1 MKKTLEEEV
10 EQLRVQLAGCLT
22 AAEGHIHGNNRA
34 SQGNYGWTPAYQAV
48 LELREKWEGAAQA
61 AYEWLYEKGVKDTI
75 SEPLREYL
83 MHMPL
88 KGEDD
93 G

>member
-1 MKKTLEEEV
+1 MKKTPEQEV

-22 AAEGHIHGNNRA
+22 AAEGHMRGNNRA
-34 SQGNYGWTPAYQAV
+34 SQGDYGWTPAYQAV

-75 SEPLREYL
+75 SEPLRDYL
-83 MHMPL
+83 NALPL
-88 KGEDD
+88 KRE
-93 G
+93 